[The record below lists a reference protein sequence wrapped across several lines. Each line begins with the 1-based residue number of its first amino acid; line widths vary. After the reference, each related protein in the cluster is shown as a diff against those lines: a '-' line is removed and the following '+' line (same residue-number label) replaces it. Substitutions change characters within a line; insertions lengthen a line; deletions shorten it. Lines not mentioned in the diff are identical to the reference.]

1 MFSKPKEIEIS
12 ENQEDFPTPKPTDN
26 EIENSNQISPIN
38 SSPSPIKSPIIIVN
52 KQNINS
58 NIGITNSPEAPN
70 QNNQPQLPNKKYQD
84 MSPDEKRKYVE
95 VKAEKVARMIGNQSG
110 EAIPA
115 TAVERIKSFLDGY
128 VSRIN
133 ARRRTTCG
141 FGDNMQATLERAG
154 KNAPFI
160 IRAFNEQS
168 LDPQIGLY
176 LAMIESEHCPC
187 LESPTHAKG
196 LFQFLSA
203 TASDF
208 EDLKPPDKRCEPE
221 PSAKAASKYMKQLTG
236 RIGTGPLS
244 VPLAIGSYNSGQGA
258 LSGNLKK
265 ALEANGSQERSFWT
279 LIANSEKLSKQFQLE
294 NVKYVPKFFAAAI
307 IGENPSDFG
316 INLPPLSTKVN

>member
-1 MFSKPKEIEIS
+1 MIKKALQAGAIS
-12 ENQEDFPTPKPTDN
+12 YLLK
-26 EIENSNQISPIN
+26 
-38 SSPSPIKSPIIIVN
+38 
-52 KQNINS
+52 
-58 NIGITNSPEAPN
+58 
-70 QNNQPQLPNKKYQD
+70 D
-84 MSPDEKRKYVE
+84 MSADEKLKYVE
-95 VKAEKVARMIGNQSG
+95 VKSKIVAKFIGNENSNESIPP
-110 EAIPA
+110 EAVA
-115 TAVERIKSFLDGY
+115 RIKSFLDGY

-196 LFQFLSA
+196 LFQFLAS
-203 TASDF
+203 TARDF
-208 EDLKPPDKRCEPE
+208 DDLQPPDKRCEPE

-244 VPLAIGSYNSGQGA
+244 VPLAIASYNSGQGGLA
-258 LSGNLKK
+258 SNLKN
-265 ALEANGSQERSFWT
+265 ALGGNNSQERSFWT
-279 LIANSEKLSKQFQLE
+279 LVANAPKLSKQFQAE

-307 IGENPSDFG
+307 IGENPRDFG